1 MSALPM
7 TDGIYLGSNLLVPP
21 APPVPDTPAP
31 WIQLSS
37 DGSIVAVDLSNL
49 RNASHL
55 FRGMGKTGD
64 TLIVDDIPDA
74 TSLDSLLQDNKTI
87 EILDLFCSSS
97 NLTSVSGL
105 AGSTSMLRQVRVEIP
120 NFAGTFGGFTTCS
133 NLESA
138 VVIVPKSTGLQ
149 SNLFGGCPKLLSVTL
164 TAPKVSSAQYLVYNC
179 PLLSAFSGD
188 LSALESA
195 RYCWRQAPSLVEFNV
210 TWPLISDLS
219 DAFRDSGLG
228 ASEINKIL
236 QSLPSYTSGSHVVT
250 FTGCPGASTCD
261 PTIGTAKGW
270 TVQV

>member
-7 TDGIYLGSNLLVPP
+7 TDGIYLGANLLVPP
-21 APPVPDTPAP
+21 VPPVPNTPAP

-37 DGSIVAVDLSNL
+37 DGSILAMDLSNL
-49 RNASHL
+49 RNASFL
-55 FRGMGKTGD
+55 FRGMGKEGD

-87 EILDLFCSSS
+87 ETLNLFCSSS
-97 NLTSVSGL
+97 NLTSVSNF
-105 AGSTSMLRQVRVEIP
+105 AISSSLRQARVEIP
-120 NFAGTFGGFTTCS
+120 NFEGTFGGFLTCT

-138 VVIVPKSTGLQ
+138 VVIVSKSTGLQ
-149 SNLFGGCPKLLSVTL
+149 QNLFGSCSKLLSVTL
-164 TAPKVSSAQYLVYNC
+164 TAPKVSDAQYLVYNC
-179 PLLSAFSGD
+179 PVLSAFSGD
-188 LSALESA
+188 LSALKSA
-195 RYCWRQAPSLVEFNV
+195 RYCWRQTPSLVEFNV
-210 TWPLISDLS
+210 TWSLISNLF
-219 DAFRDSGLG
+219 DAFRNSGLG